1 MSAAPFTVLQVTTIS
16 LSAARRIAIAAQ
28 GLAAPRRDQV
38 TMRQVQQVITRLAQ
52 FQIDSINVVARAH
65 LFPLYSRLGR
75 YDPDLL
81 ARATHRAPR
90 RLFEYWG
97 HAASLVDVGL
107 EPALRFRMA
116 RAGQEAWG
124 GIRRINSEQPGL
136 VERVYAE
143 VAEARR
149 PITAREI
156 EHTEER
162 RRDHWGWNWSEVK
175 TALEW
180 LFWCG
185 RITSAHRNG
194 QFERAFALP
203 ERVLPAAVV
212 AEPTPDPAESHLI
225 LIRRAAA
232 ALGIATLSCL
242 ADYFRCSVAETRTAV
257 DELVATGELLPVQVP
272 GWGQAYL
279 WHQARRP
286 RRVTARALLSP
297 FDSMVFERRRLAG
310 LFGFDYRIEI
320 YVPEEKRR
328 YGYYVY
334 PFLLG
339 EEFVARVDLKADRA
353 AGQLVVR
360 AAWLEPGQHGPSVA
374 RELAAELTE
383 LAGWLRLDNIVS
395 TSRGD
400 LAAELQQVLEC
411 AS

>member
-1 MSAAPFTVLQVTTIS
+1 MTTIS
-16 LSAARRIAIAAQ
+16 PAAARRIAIAAQ
-28 GLAAPRRDQV
+28 GLAAPRPQQV
-38 TMRQVQQVITRLAQ
+38 TMRQVQQVISRLGQ

-65 LFPLYSRLGR
+65 QFPLYSRLGA
-75 YDPDLL
+75 YDTDLL
-81 ARATHRAPR
+81 ARATHRPPR

-97 HAASLVDVGL
+97 HAASLVDVTL
-107 EPALRFRMA
+107 QPALRFRME
-116 RAGQEAWG
+116 RAAEEAWG
-124 GIRRINSEQPGL
+124 RIRRMQAEQPGL

-143 VAEARR
+143 VADARR

-156 EHTEER
+156 EHVEER

-185 RITSAHRNG
+185 RITSAHRNS

-212 AEPTPDPAESHLI
+212 EEPTPSVTESHLT
-225 LIRRAAA
+225 LVRRAAT
-232 ALGIATLSCL
+232 ALGVGTISCL
-242 ADYFRCSVAETRTAV
+242 ADYFRLSVAETKAAV
-257 DELVATGELLPVQVP
+257 AELVAAGELEPVQVP
-272 GWGQAYL
+272 GWGPAYL

-286 RRVTARALLSP
+286 RRVEARALLSP

-320 YVPEEKRR
+320 YVPAEKRR

-339 EEFVARVDLKADRA
+339 EEFVARVDLKADRS
-353 AGQLVVR
+353 AGELVVQS
-360 AAWLEPGQHGPSVA
+360 AWSEPGQDAPVVA
-374 RELAAELTE
+374 RELAAELAE
-383 LAGWLRLDNIVS
+383 LAGWLGLPAIRAVP
-395 TSRGD
+395 RGD
-400 LAAELQQVLEC
+400 LAPELQKALR
-411 AS
+411 